1 MSNKQVT
8 TNKWI
13 RAHTA
18 CRRLGWQFLIMSEK
32 WLNESPNAGQWLLEV
47 DGSCSENVWW
57 GSSQRPTVTPGNH
70 LPSPTTWPKPPS
82 DCFAASVWMEEP
94 DFRNSYSKNARFQ
107 VSLLLGYFMSVY
119 RETRKIGSKLK
130 KSQIIVAAPSVQPA
144 QPPGATPNRRIKT
157 HLYLATGGCIISNM
171 ADNSWPICT
180 RCHVTP
186 TSRAAGSL
194 RLIKLIN
201 VGIWT

>member
-1 MSNKQVT
+1 MSPQTLASGCWKLMAVVV
-8 TNKWI
+8 KMFGE
-13 RAHTA
+13 A
-18 CRRLGWQFLIMSEK
+18 
-32 WLNESPNAGQWLLEV
+32 P
-47 DGSCSENVWW
+47 
-57 GSSQRPTVTPGNH
+57 SQRPTVTPGNH
-70 LPSPTTWPKPPS
+70 LPSPTSWPKPPS

-94 DFRNSYSKNARFQ
+94 DFTNSYSKNARFQ
-107 VSLLLGYFMSVY
+107 VSLLLGYFMSIY

-130 KSQIIVAAPSVQPA
+130 KSQIIVTVAAPSVQPA

>member
-32 WLNESPNAGQWLLEV
+32 WLNESPSAGQRLLEV

-70 LPSPTTWPKPPS
+70 LPSPTSWPKPPS

-94 DFRNSYSKNARFQ
+94 DFTNSYSKNARFQ
-107 VSLLLGYFMSVY
+107 VSLLLGYFMSIY
-119 RETRKIGSKLK
+119 RDTENWLQTKEITDYCCSTFC
-130 KSQIIVAAPSVQPA
+130 AT
-144 QPPGATPNRRIKT
+144 GATSRNHTQPT

-186 TSRAAGSL
+186 TSRAA
-194 RLIKLIN
+194 
-201 VGIWT
+201 V